1 MLSYRCHLQDVPSS
15 GSLYTIQR
23 ALIYKEKSLL
33 KKGRRGIILENC
45 LLFRRYLLLYCSHID
60 GIYVKIQG
68 HSAIDRA
75 TVSKTVGWG
84 FESLCPCHIR
94 PNSSAG

>member
-45 LLFRRYLLLYCSHID
+45 LLFSKIFVIILQSHRQYLCENT
-60 GIYVKIQG
+60 G
-68 HSAIDRA
+68 A
-75 TVSKTVGWG
+75 
-84 FESLCPCHIR
+84 
-94 PNSSAG
+94 

>member
-60 GIYVKIQG
+60 GIYVKYRGIAQLIEQR
-68 HSAIDRA
+68 SP
-75 TVSKTVGWG
+75 K
-84 FESLCPCHIR
+84 P
-94 PNSSAG
+94 

>member
-33 KKGRRGIILENC
+33 KKGRRGIILENG
-45 LLFRRYLLLYCSHID
+45 LLFPKIFVIILQSHRQYLCENT
-60 GIYVKIQG
+60 G
-68 HSAIDRA
+68 A
-75 TVSKTVGWG
+75 
-84 FESLCPCHIR
+84 
-94 PNSSAG
+94 

>member
-45 LLFRRYLLLYCSHID
+45 LLSPKIFVIILQSHRWYLCKNT
-60 GIYVKIQG
+60 G
-68 HSAIDRA
+68 A
-75 TVSKTVGWG
+75 
-84 FESLCPCHIR
+84 
-94 PNSSAG
+94 

>member
-45 LLFRRYLLLYCSHID
+45 LLFPKIFVIILQSHREYLCENT
-60 GIYVKIQG
+60 G
-68 HSAIDRA
+68 A
-75 TVSKTVGWG
+75 
-84 FESLCPCHIR
+84 
-94 PNSSAG
+94 